1 MKKIEEIHLLPS
13 ELKLDFGNPRTIS
26 QREIEKLKKSIE
38 KFGDFGVIVINEQ
51 NQVLS
56 GNQRISVMLEMNL
69 NVPILCK
76 RLTGYSL
83 AEQKAVNIRAN
94 KAAGKFDNV
103 EINKWLEDIK
113 VEIEDITLTGFEIP
127 TIKVDDVK
135 EKKES
140 SGENI
145 DKLVFNGSGKFD
157 IPKMLKQSIDVNG
170 LISFESCAYSD
181 DKDKTVHFFIH
192 DYKFSKIWN
201 NPDKYKALF
210 QKFNGILSPAFNLP
224 LDMPI
229 ALQIYNTYRNRW
241 LSRFYQEKGV
251 SVIPSIVWSN
261 ENSYDFCFDGI
272 ELGQTVAVN
281 SCGTLKNEYAKNIFL
296 YGFNAMVERLKPSK
310 IIIYGDELKELTGNI
325 IYINDFV
332 KKEKSKKKLK

>member
-1 MKKIEEIHLLPS
+1 MKKIEEVHLTPG

-26 QREIEKLKKSIE
+26 PRELEKLKKSIE
-38 KFGDFGVIVINEQ
+38 KFGDFGVIVINEN

-56 GNQRISVMLEMNL
+56 GNQRISVMRDMNL
-69 NVPILCK
+69 QVPVLCK
-76 RLTGYSL
+76 RLVGYSL
-83 AEQKAVNIRAN
+83 SEQKAINIRAN

-113 VEIEDITLTGFEIP
+113 VEIEDITVTGFEIP
-127 TIKVDDVK
+127 SIITDDIK

-140 SGENI
+140 IGENL
-145 DKLVFNGSGKFD
+145 DKLVFNGAGKYD
-157 IPKMLKQSIDVNG
+157 IPKMLKQNTDVSG
-170 LISFESCAYSD
+170 LISFESCAYSNE
-181 DKDKTVHFFIH
+181 KGKTVHFFMH
-192 DYKFSKIWN
+192 DHKFSKTWN
-201 NPDKYKALF
+201 NPEKYRALF

-229 ALQIYNTYRNRW
+229 ALQVYNTYRNRW
-241 LSRFYQEKGV
+241 LARFYQEKDI

-272 ELGQTVAVN
+272 ELGQVVAINSAGVN
-281 SCGTLKNEYAKNIFL
+281 KNEYAKNIFIH
-296 YGFNAMVERLKPSK
+296 GFNAMIERLKPSK

-332 KKEKSKKKLK
+332 KKEKSKKGSK